1 MAIGRVSGS
10 MLVSNLDRQG
20 TDLQFTTN
28 SQPLVYMN
36 FSQFKFGV
44 NTNVV
49 SETVTINGN
58 LSTSNV
64 LISGLTISAKNSQTL
79 SIGSPINLGDIGN
92 VKVTG
97 GLPNYIVYTDG
108 AGNLNFGNL
117 NALSGLEG
125 FTGNNI
131 SLGAN
136 TVGSL
141 SAALTFSTSSSV
153 TDGIASLNQLLGN
166 ITDSVGS
173 TIHVASGI
181 ITGNLT
187 VLGNINGVSN
197 SVASNTGAFYGNFT
211 TGFGAL
217 YAGIPTGYS
226 VVPNEI
232 AQFSGNAN
240 SYVQINAQNINSGT
254 QATTDWIATAPQG
267 TDTTYYV
274 DVGIAGLTYDNTSPN
289 NSLGTSLYG
298 GDSYVYAQGNTSA
311 TAGGNLVV
319 GTTIPTKVIK
329 FISGGVNSANVVATI
344 SSNAFIVNAS
354 TPSTSQSSGALVV
367 TGGAGISGNVYAN
380 AYITTNGVFWSNG
393 ARALY
398 GNVDVDAYLPMYTGN
413 VASGNVI
420 TTGNVY
426 TNYISATTGNVVTFT
441 STGAVKLPIGN
452 SSNRPTGAIG
462 EIRYNTDTSQVEFY
476 NGLGWIG
483 VTSTVTSQQ
492 IVGDNV
498 NSTFTL
504 DQNSTNVGVLV
515 SINGTIQQP
524 TVAYTVSGNQITF
537 SEVPLSSDTIDI
549 RYLGGLATLNNTLTD
564 DLTVSGNIT
573 LSGILSAPQ
582 TTKASNAIGTVG
594 QICWDANYIYVCT
607 ATNTWKRSPLTG
619 GY

>member
-498 NSTFTL
+498 NATFTL

>member
-1 MAIGRVSGS
+1 
-10 MLVSNLDRQG
+10 
-20 TDLQFTTN
+20 
-28 SQPLVYMN
+28 
-36 FSQFKFGV
+36 
-44 NTNVV
+44 
-49 SETVTINGN
+49 
-58 LSTSNV
+58 V

-498 NSTFTL
+498 NATFTL

>member
-498 NSTFTL
+498 NATFTL
-504 DQNSTNVGVLV
+504 DQNSTNVGILV